1 MAALIDKEEHNATGT
16 DMIKALDSEAKE
28 ALATL
33 QHKFVVHNLEAL
45 EKIGQVNIP
54 MGVKALDPAHDKAAK
69 EGLSLV
75 QEITAPF
82 KAHLEDV
89 DKKFPMLKPWT
100 GKVSQF
106 ASFFE
111 QDALNE
117 LFESPVKDLVKYKRV
132 HETFTKEHQAQVE
145 DFLEMS
151 DMDDLLTVIRSPE
164 L

>member
-1 MAALIDKEEHNATGT
+1 MLIDKEEHGTTGEA
-16 DMIKALDSEAKE
+16 MIKTLTAEARE

-33 QHKFVVHNLEAL
+33 QHKFVTHNIHAL
-45 EKIGQVNIP
+45 EKVGSVNIP

-82 KAHLEDV
+82 QAHLSV
-89 DKKFPMLKPWT
+89 LNQKFPMLKPWT
-100 GKVSQF
+100 GKVQQF
-106 ASFFE
+106 TSFFE
-111 QDALNE
+111 QETLNE

-132 HETFTKEHQAQVE
+132 HETFTKEHQPQVE